1 MYKAKVYMYTF
12 IRGSKCTDYSIN
24 TDNGCFS
31 IGTIRAFIITKH
43 DCHNITEKNV
53 KLTWS
58 YHPREDIMVSIVTRR
73 FFWLNVVLFW
83 LIQFNYILFPFRS
96 RSAQRGVQLTATKQT
111 YFKPL
116 PLDDNILDLVYE
128 PREVLNV
135 VINI

>member
-1 MYKAKVYMYTF
+1 MYTF
-12 IRGSKCTDYSIN
+12 IRGGKCTDYSIN

-31 IGTIRAFIITKH
+31 IGTMDFIITKH
-43 DCHNITEKNV
+43 DCHNITEKIV
-53 KLTWS
+53 ELTWS
-58 YHPREDIMVSIVTRR
+58 YHPREDIMVSIVTR

-96 RSAQRGVQLTATKQT
+96 RSAQRGVQLTATKQS

-135 VINI
+135 VITVISVQR

>member
-1 MYKAKVYMYTF
+1 M
-12 IRGSKCTDYSIN
+12 
-24 TDNGCFS
+24 
-31 IGTIRAFIITKH
+31 
-43 DCHNITEKNV
+43 
-53 KLTWS
+53 L
-58 YHPREDIMVSIVTRR
+58 
-73 FFWLNVVLFW
+73 LL

-135 VINI
+135 AITIQS

>member
-1 MYKAKVYMYTF
+1 LPQYNRKNCGINMKLPSKGRHGFHSNKV
-12 IRGSKCTDYSIN
+12 
-24 TDNGCFS
+24 
-31 IGTIRAFIITKH
+31 
-43 DCHNITEKNV
+43 
-53 KLTWS
+53 
-58 YHPREDIMVSIVTRR
+58 
-73 FFWLNVVLFW
+73 FWLNVVLFW

-135 VINI
+135 VITVISVQR